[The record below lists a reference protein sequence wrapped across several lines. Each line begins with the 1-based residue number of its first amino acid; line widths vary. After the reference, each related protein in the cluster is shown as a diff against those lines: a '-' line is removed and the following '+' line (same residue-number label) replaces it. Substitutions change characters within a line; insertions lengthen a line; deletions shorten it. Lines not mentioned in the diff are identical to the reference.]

1 MTNPLSATGWSA
13 RDMAQ
18 GHVAGKDPVLAIF
31 WLVYLLAFTWR
42 FFG

>member
-13 RDMAQ
+13 RDTGQ
-18 GHVAGKDPVLAIF
+18 DPVLAIF
-31 WLVYLLAFTWR
+31 WLVYLLGVTWW